1 MVIKKEDLNER
12 LKSKLNLKRIGYP
25 RVEDYPNKAK

>member
-1 MVIKKEDLNER
+1 MVVRKEDLNE
-12 LKSKLNLKRIGYP
+12 KLQNSMDLKRIGYP